1 MPVNLSIKNVPDG
14 LADALR
20 DRAERNHRS
29 MQGELM
35 AILETALA
43 PPATA
48 LGDTAARR
56 DEKEGGGDSAIQ
68 GSPGGVRTVEQ
79 ALSLIREEARPR

>member
-20 DRAERNHRS
+20 ERAERNHRS

-48 LGDTAARR
+48 LGDTVERR
-56 DEKEGGGDSAIQ
+56 DEEGGGDTAIQ
-68 GSPGGVRTVEQ
+68 GSPGGVRTVKQ